1 MKEEEIVEV
10 LKKDNEQF
18 RRLYQEHRTLDNQ
31 ISELNKKSYLTAD
44 EEVEKKR
51 IQKEKLHKKDMIAEL
66 IREYKKT
73 HNSH

>member
-18 RRLYQEHRTLDNQ
+18 RRLYQEHRTLDKQ

-73 HNSH
+73 HNNH

>member
-1 MKEEEIVEV
+1 MKEEEIIEV

-73 HNSH
+73 HYSH